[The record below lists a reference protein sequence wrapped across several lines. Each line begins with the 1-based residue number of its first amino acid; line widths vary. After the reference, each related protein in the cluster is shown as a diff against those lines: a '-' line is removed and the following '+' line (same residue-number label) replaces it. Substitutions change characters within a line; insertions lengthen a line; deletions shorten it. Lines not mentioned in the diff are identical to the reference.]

1 MHADQIL
8 QRGLEPSHGAT
19 MPEGRTL
26 NADRSKL
33 GHLRR
38 PMLEIFGLQ
47 THLFA
52 NIVILHGHDA
62 HSSALLLEL
71 AHGNLVP

>member
-1 MHADQIL
+1 
-8 QRGLEPSHGAT
+8 
-19 MPEGRTL
+19 
-26 NADRSKL
+26 
-33 GHLRR
+33 
-38 PMLEIFGLQ
+38 LQ